1 MSAEL
6 VSVAEPGQTHTVL
19 IVEDEVLVR
28 LVLAEQLRDCGYR
41 VLEAGNAVEAIAVL
55 EADIGV
61 DVLFTDV
68 QMPGPQDGFGLVRWT
83 RQHRPHIEVIVTS
96 GHDRTAHPAC
106 DLREEVP
113 YVRKPYDPARL
124 AGEIGRLFGSR

>member
-1 MSAEL
+1 MLAES
-6 VSVAEPGQTHTVL
+6 VRVAEPSQPHTVL
-19 IVEDEVLVR
+19 VVEDEVLVR

-83 RQHRPHIEVIVTS
+83 RRHRPHVKVIVTS
-96 GHDRTAHPAC
+96 GHDWTVRQASA
-106 DLREEVP
+106 LREEVP
-113 YVRKPYDPARL
+113 YVPKPYDPARL